1 MGRDSVE
8 GAPPDFN
15 SWRSLM
21 TSIEL
26 DAHGFPKSTGIFET
40 IKTVD
45 GAPIALGRHMRRA
58 LKSSREL
65 EISLPDE
72 ELMRTEI
79 LRVIQ
84 ENPHPVGRLRICF
97 GQNVFLLT
105 HDSYSELAE
114 PARVNF
120 YSQTVIGDIHKM
132 FPYDSRFTII
142 AAANNEGFHDSIL
155 FNDRNEITETAVA
168 NLVLL
173 INGEWCTPPI
183 TAGILP
189 GVMRA
194 IAIEEC
200 GVKVRAIHVS
210 EIPEVESGFLLSS
223 LRIAQ
228 QISHIGDMKLKIG
241 DASRD
246 FEAQMRSHAQPVSV
260 G

>member
-1 MGRDSVE
+1 MGRDAIK
-8 GAPPDFN
+8 GAPSDFD
-15 SWRSLM
+15 RRRAVM

-26 DAHGFPKSTGIFET
+26 DNHGFPRSTGIFET
-40 IKTVD
+40 IKTID

-65 EISLPDE
+65 AIALPDE
-72 ELMRTEI
+72 ELIRTEI
-79 LRVIQ
+79 LRTIQ
-84 ENPHPVGRLRICF
+84 ESPHPIGRLRICF

-105 HDSYSELAE
+105 HDSYSEATE

-120 YSQTVIGDIHKM
+120 YSQTVMGDIHKM
-132 FPYDSRFTII
+132 FPYDSRFAII
-142 AAANNEGFHDSIL
+142 ESAKNEGFHDSIL
-155 FNDRNEITETAVA
+155 FNLQNEITETAVA

-173 INGEWCTPPI
+173 IAGEWCTPPI

-200 GVKVRAIHVS
+200 GVKVRTIHVS
-210 EIPEVESGFLLSS
+210 EIPEVESAFMLSS

-228 QISHIGDMKLKIG
+228 PISHIGDMKLKIG
-241 DASRD
+241 DASRE